1 MLGNIINRRQEG
13 FSLVELMIAL
23 AVFGLLMALALPA
36 YQAFIQNTRIRTT
49 AESILN
55 GLQLARAEAVKR
67 NASVQFVLGANS
79 DWSVGCLPPVVAD
92 NDGDG
97 EPDCPAILQSRPTSD
112 GASSSILV
120 TPIPAGKTQV
130 VFSNLGVVSSTV
142 NTFTQVNID
151 VSTSV
156 LPSTESRDLSIVIGT
171 GGNARMCDPNV
182 SALDDNRKC

>member
-1 MLGNIINRRQEG
+1 
-13 FSLVELMIAL
+13 VELMITL
-23 AVFGLLMALALPA
+23 AVFGLLMALAMPA

-97 EPDCPAILQSRPTSD
+97 QPDCPAILQSRSTSD
-112 GASSSILV
+112 GASSSIIV
-120 TPIPAGKTQV
+120 TPVPAGRTQV

-151 VSTSV
+151 VSV

-182 SALDDNRKC
+182 SAVDDNRKC